1 MSAIVSVLKNKVLC
15 LFDRKK
21 HISSTIF
28 NSGLDKTSA
37 VRQNSR
43 VYSSTVGKYS
53 YIARDTLVQHT
64 IIGNFCSISERCILG
79 MPSHPTNMVSTSPV
93 FLEGENYMKEHFAMA
108 KYEDCPDTI
117 IGNDVWIGANVLV
130 KSGITIG
137 NGAIVAAGA
146 VVTKDVPAF
155 AIVAGV
161 PARIMKYRFD
171 SDTIITIEKSEW
183 WSWSDDQ
190 IIENGEKFV
199 DVQQFMKGQRE

>member
-1 MSAIVSVLKNKVLC
+1 MSAIVCTLKNKILC

-28 NSGLDKTSA
+28 NSSLDKTSA

-43 VYSSTVGKYS
+43 VYSSKVGKYS

-64 IIGNFCSISERCILG
+64 IIGNFCSISEGCNLG

-93 FLEGENYMKEHFAMA
+93 FLEGGNYMKKHFA
-108 KYEDCPDTI
+108 KIEYEDCPDTI
-117 IGNDVWIGANVLV
+117 IGNDVWIGSKVLV

-171 SDTIITIEKSEW
+171 SDTIITIEKSAW
-183 WSWSDDQ
+183 WDWSDDQ
-190 IIENGEKFV
+190 IIKNSENFA
-199 DVQQFMKGQRE
+199 DVQQFLKGQKE